1 MFVLFGSV
9 AQTGLPRAEV
19 LVKPST
25 SAVSSD
31 PSSNTSGGSSPAASS
46 GMPPLPI
53 IGGAVGGVVLI
64 AAACCC
70 LRWRRKHD
78 SQKFHHDVEVSNE
91 THTNAQMHSNT
102 RISSHFQCLLLKT
115 VSRQQRAHGNA
126 NRPETLCLIERL
138 VCGKKMRGNSP

>member
-25 SAVSSD
+25 SAVSS
-31 PSSNTSGGSSPAASS
+31 ASS

-64 AAACCC
+64 AAASVCI
-70 LRWRRKHD
+70 RNFEPH
-78 SQKFHHDVEVSNE
+78 
-91 THTNAQMHSNT
+91 
-102 RISSHFQCLLLKT
+102 
-115 VSRQQRAHGNA
+115 
-126 NRPETLCLIERL
+126 L
-138 VCGKKMRGNSP
+138 VREPTAGAAD